1 MLRNPALAAAV
12 GAFAQSSQS
21 DRFSISDDKLKPFY
35 DYMGAVSGRKLKED
49 EMSAYK
55 DFAQFHSFS
64 MHGILCQQEWKKFPQ
79 KPPLGMQMVDPHDPT
94 SHPELV
100 QEFAKDW
107 EGKQRKEKKKKS
119 R

>member
-35 DYMGAVSGRKLKED
+35 DYMESVSGRKLKED

-79 KPPLGMQMVDPHDPT
+79 KPPLGMQMGDPHDPT